1 MSMAVD
7 AVAASRIFEA
17 SSSRCASRT
26 SCCRCQVSCLFRSQ
40 RLTLS
45 VGRREEVRHGVRMLG
60 VGELAA
66 SRLVAVVSP
75 LPRRFDTAWDSPMVS
90 AQASGGTGQ
99 GITALRWF
107 GVWDSGFNLRELQL

>member
-26 SCCRCQVSCLFRSQ
+26 SCCRCQVSYLFGSQ
-40 RLTLS
+40 RLTYL
-45 VGRREEVRHGVRMLG
+45 LG
-60 VGELAA
+60 GGKRSAMA
-66 SRLVAVVSP
+66 SECLVSANWPPPGWS
-75 LPRRFDTAWDSPMVS
+75 LLCLRSQRRFDTACGSPMVS

-99 GITALRWF
+99 GTTALRWF
-107 GVWDSGFNLRELQL
+107 GVWDSGFNLGELQL